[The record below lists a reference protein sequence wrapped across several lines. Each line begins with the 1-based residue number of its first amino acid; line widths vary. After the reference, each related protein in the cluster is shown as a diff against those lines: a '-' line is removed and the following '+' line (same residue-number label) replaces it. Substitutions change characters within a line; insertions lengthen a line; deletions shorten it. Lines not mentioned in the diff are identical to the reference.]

1 SQGPYTVINPNK
13 IVAPNG
19 DPQTYF
25 SWARYWWANVSTEGD
40 DTFCVPQG
48 KKLTRDEI
56 WTECPFV
63 QLDGRSNP
71 EINLTTASM
80 NMKLVSEAIQFNA
93 IIFALTNDVK
103 YAKNAVVLVRAF
115 FTDEETGVRPN
126 AEYAQIIRGRGK
138 SGRGS
143 WSGLIEWLHIA
154 KVVNGILILR
164 SSRASPWTDLDDSK
178 MNKWASAFL
187 EWLTTSENGQRA
199 RSANNNQASFLYG
212 QLISLNILL
221 GNIEGAKSVIAE
233 YFDNVFPLLI
243 GVNGSLASEAKRT
256 RPNHYIAFAIEAM
269 LNNAKMAD
277 DLGLDYWSHKTQNG
291 STIQDAINF
300 ALDFAEQN
308 KESSPPIDSDPV
320 GELAPHVFAAMS
332 VYGDPSGRYA
342 RFL

>member
-1 SQGPYTVINPNK
+1 
-13 IVAPNG
+13 
-19 DPQTYF
+19 
-25 SWARYWWANVSTEGD
+25 
-40 DTFCVPQG
+40 
-48 KKLTRDEI
+48 
-56 WTECPFV
+56 
-63 QLDGRSNP
+63 
-71 EINLTTASM
+71 
-80 NMKLVSEAIQFNA
+80 
-93 IIFALTNDVK
+93 
-103 YAKNAVVLVRAF
+103 
-115 FTDEETGVRPN
+115 
-126 AEYAQIIRGRGK
+126 
-138 SGRGS
+138 
-143 WSGLIEWLHIA
+143 
-154 KVVNGILILR
+154 
-164 SSRASPWTDLDDSK
+164 
-178 MNKWASAFL
+178 MNKWASDFL

-221 GNIEGAKSVIAE
+221 GKIEGAKSVIVE

-308 KESSPPIDSDPV
+308 KESVESQSSEPGARKRQVPQNGFMDSGQLAQEAIASQPSQSPPIDSDPV

-342 RFL
+342 RFLADDTKTGDPQKRRSFWFMHLPCAFRFSRTSDDPYREKYGSSTLLATPTKEVEDEEDTMSQRHPSTFLSIWRRIYVW